1 MSIFYSDEK
10 NVQMVI
16 ALMKAH
22 GIKKVVASPGGTN
35 VSFVAS
41 IQNDSD
47 FEVYSSI
54 DERSAAYI
62 ACGLAEESGE
72 PVVLSCTGAT
82 ASRNYMPGLTEAF
95 YRKLPILVITS
106 SQPNGRIGHNVPQVT
121 DRTVMLNDI
130 YRVSVQIPIINSAED
145 EWSSQVMMN
154 NAMLELR
161 RDGGGPAHINLMTTY
176 SANFDVKTLPDVK
189 VIKRV
194 QLWENMPAI
203 DKKKVAIFVGAH
215 SKWSDELTAAVDEF
229 CEKYNAVVLC
239 DHTSNYHGKY
249 RVLASLILK
258 QESVES
264 PLSRIDLLIH
274 LGNISGA
281 YFRMYPK
288 EVWRVDIDG
297 EIRDT
302 FKKLT
307 YVFEMRELDFFRKY
321 NDMTSTCIENTNI
334 VEWNEKYNELCAS
347 ISDMPF
353 SNVWIAKN
361 TIGRLPEGSVLHL
374 GILNSLRSW
383 NFFEAPDSVLGYC
396 NTGGFGIDG
405 IVSSLIGAALV
416 NPDRLYIG
424 VVGDLGFFYDI
435 NSLGNRHISNNV
447 RLIIVNN
454 GIGTEFKHYNAIGG
468 RIGNEV
474 DSYIAAAGHYGNKSR
489 NLVKHYAEDLG
500 FEYLSA
506 TNKDEYISVVE
517 KFINPAMGDKSIIL
531 EVFTTAEDESAALR
545 VVENIDTSA
554 TSVAKDMVKGMLG
567 TKGINVVRKI
577 IGK

>member
-416 NPDRLYIG
+416 NPDRLYFG

>member
-35 VSFVAS
+35 VSLVAS

-121 DRTVMLNDI
+121 DRTVVLNDI
-130 YRVSVQIPIINSAED
+130 YKVSVQIPIINSAED

-176 SANFDVKTLPDVK
+176 SANFDVKKLPGVN

-194 QLWENMPAI
+194 QAWENMPAI
-203 DKKKVAIFVGAH
+203 TQKKVAIFVGAH
-215 SKWSDELTAAVDEF
+215 SKWSEELTIAVDEF
-229 CEKYNAVVLC
+229 CQKYNAVVLC

-249 RVLASLILK
+249 RVLAGLILK

-264 PLSRIDLLIH
+264 PLSQIDLLIH

-281 YFRMYPK
+281 YLRMYPK

-416 NPDRLYIG
+416 NPDRLYFG